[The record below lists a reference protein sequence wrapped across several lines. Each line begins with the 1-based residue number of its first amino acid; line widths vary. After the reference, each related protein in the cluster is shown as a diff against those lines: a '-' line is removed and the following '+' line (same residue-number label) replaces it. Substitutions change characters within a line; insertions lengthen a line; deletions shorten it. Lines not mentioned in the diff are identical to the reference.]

1 MTVLDEKRP
10 VARQDS
16 DSTTP
21 AYPSADDSSE
31 PLITDGF
38 VVPDLEVDDEAP
50 PAYGDHLDRVQFT
63 QPGFEAGAA
72 VTGRLAQKNKSNT

>member
-1 MTVLDEKRP
+1 MGILDEKRP

-16 DSTTP
+16 ESTNS
-21 AYPSADDSSE
+21 AYPGDQNSE
-31 PLITDGF
+31 PLVTDGF
-38 VVPDLEVDDEAP
+38 VVPDLEANDEAP

-72 VTGRLAQKNKSNT
+72 VTGTLTKLRERY